1 MADDKG
7 ELRFDEDGAV
17 YEKKDFLEFYG

>member
-1 MADDKG
+1 MADEG